1 MKIKIVKWYIK
12 VVTPVFLSGA
22 ENSVKNA
29 KNILSLEG
37 FSETD
42 EEINSEIRGKLEKY
56 DYSKRILYHNVNN
69 SWRNT

>member
-1 MKIKIVKWYIK
+1 MKIKRVEWYIK

-42 EEINSEIRGKLEKY
+42 EEINSEIKEKLEKY

-69 SWRNT
+69 YWRNT